1 MLFYVKSLNY
11 LQMIGKQIKGTS
23 FRGVLNYMEAK
34 VNDGVGKCIDSNMMN
49 DNARNIANEFGIIRS
64 LKPSVKKA
72 VYHCSLAI
80 GKDEILTDEQ
90 FKKLGQNYLK
100 EMGFDNSQY
109 VIYRHFDRDHPHIHL
124 IANRID
130 MDGKAVSDG
139 RDYRRSEKTIREL
152 EKKYGLSPVL
162 GSKYSKESSLSKG
175 QIELYRRTGTIPAKK
190 QIQIVLRESL
200 AKAKSINDF
209 EKKLAEYGVLVTYH
223 KNNQEKVFGVSFELN
238 GQAFK
243 GSALGKG
250 YSWTNI
256 NNQIHLNHE
265 RNRGSSQKIHRGE
278 AANLER
284 PGRKPAKNQ
293 HHQYSGTERGIETNN
308 GKLSK
313 INNGL
318 ETGINKS
325 SGTTDQGNLW
335 PSNNGETAGFPGQ
348 ENIGFE
354 KTETS
359 AEHQA
364 NHIGFGSRVNL
375 GDRNLF
381 NPVLSSGTLKEDDE
395 DLHKKKKK
403 KKRKRKNPGISR

>member
-1 MLFYVKSLNY
+1 
-11 LQMIGKQIKGTS
+11 MIGKQIKGTS
-23 FRGVLNYMEAK
+23 FRGVLNYMEEK
-34 VNDGVGKCIDSNMMN
+34 VNEGVGKLIDSNMMN
-49 DNARNIANEFGIIRS
+49 DNARNMANEFAIIRS

-72 VYHCSLAI
+72 IYHCSLAI
-80 GKDEILTDEQ
+80 GKDEKLTDDQ
-90 FKKLGQNYLK
+90 FKKLGLDYLK
-100 EMGFDNSQY
+100 EMGFENSQY
-109 VIYRHFDRDHPHIHL
+109 AIYRHFDRDHPHIHL

-130 MDGKAVSDG
+130 MEGKVVSDS
-139 RDYRRSEKTIREL
+139 RDYRRSEETIREL

-162 GSKYSKESSLSKG
+162 ESKFSKESSLSKG
-175 QIELYRRTGTIPAKK
+175 QIELYRRTGTIPDKK

-200 AKAKSINDF
+200 KKAKTVPEF
-209 EKKLAEYGVLVTYH
+209 EKNLAEYGVLIQYH
-223 KNNQEKVFGVSFELN
+223 KNNKGKVFGISFELN
-238 GQAFK
+238 GQPFK
-243 GSALGKG
+243 GSALGKA
-250 YSWTNI
+250 YSWKNI

-265 RNRGSSQKIHRGE
+265 RNRGGSQKIHRGE

-293 HHQYSGTERGIETNN
+293 HHQYSGTERGLETNN

-335 PSNNGETAGFPGQ
+335 SSNNGETAGFPGQ

-359 AEHQA
+359 AKHQS
-364 NHIGFGSRVNL
+364 NCIGPGNRIGL

-381 NPVLSSGTLKEDDE
+381 NPFLSSNSLKDE
-395 DLHKKKKK
+395 DEELPRKKKK
-403 KKRKRKNPGISR
+403 KKRKGKNPRIGM